1 MDGYLI
7 FSENQWVVKS
17 SSETDN
23 KLYQIWEENQE
34 WINKPSTAKF
44 IKEGIKVVYDIVTTG
59 EYSEEKQQIIKT
71 NFAKIKTIY
80 FESL

>member
-7 FSENQWVVKS
+7 FFENQLVVKS

-23 KLYQIWEENQE
+23 KLYPIWEENQE

-44 IKEGIKVVYDIVTTG
+44 IKEGIEVVYDIVTTG

-71 NFAKIKTIY
+71 DFAKIKAIY

>member
-7 FSENQWVVKS
+7 FFENQLVVKS

-23 KLYQIWEENQE
+23 KLYPIWEENQE

-44 IKEGIKVVYDIVTTG
+44 IKEGIEVVYDIVTTG
-59 EYSEEKQQIIKT
+59 EYNEEKQQIIKT
-71 NFAKIKTIY
+71 DFAKIKAIY

>member
-7 FSENQWVVKS
+7 FFENQWVVKS

-23 KLYQIWEENQE
+23 KLYPICEENQE

-44 IKEGIKVVYDIVTTG
+44 IKEGIEVVYDIVTTG

-71 NFAKIKTIY
+71 DFAKIKAIY